1 MSPRKRSPGNQQKYN
16 LFCQLPL
23 QSRHADRPLTTKHTT
38 HTILGKCSWGNF
50 LSNKPAAGGS
60 FQQPDKVTTRY
71 TEGKKSNP
79 VQMVS
84 QMVVVVDQHGAKT
97 ILHEA
102 ENQNEM
108 FFLS

>member
-1 MSPRKRSPGNQQKYN
+1 MQQEERETPILWTQPLLSTKMVIGWTSPYSQRTVSTTRFRSNCTVDEA
-16 LFCQLPL
+16 LL
-23 QSRHADRPLTTKHTT
+23 
-38 HTILGKCSWGNF
+38 
-50 LSNKPAAGGS
+50 AASDWS
-60 FQQPDKVTTRY
+60 FIDKVTTRY